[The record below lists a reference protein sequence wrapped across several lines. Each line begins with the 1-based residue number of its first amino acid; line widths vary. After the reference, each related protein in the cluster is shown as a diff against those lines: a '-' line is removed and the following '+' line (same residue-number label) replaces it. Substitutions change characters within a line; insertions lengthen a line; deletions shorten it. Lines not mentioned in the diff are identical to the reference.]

1 MNYTIEPAGPGDRD
15 GILHVMRPFNMHHV
29 PSVEMEEIDLS
40 RFFVAR
46 MRGEIV
52 GAAGYKLLS
61 PGHAKTTLLGV
72 LPEFSGLGVGKDL
85 QHKRMEV
92 MHQAGVKTLTTNA
105 DRPDTILW
113 YKKHYGYRQVGTL
126 QKLCPFGLENVDH
139 WTTLQTD
146 LDEYFAGLE
155 ERERRKRDFM
165 ARNDAHPLAPY
176 PPLVINV
183 CLTGMIPTRTQTPHV
198 PLSPDEIIADAIQA
212 CDAGARLVHLHARDA
227 EGLPT
232 PDPALYDKIIRGI
245 RRERP
250 GLICCA
256 TTSGRNWSDF
266 ERRSAVL
273 YLDPPARPDMA
284 SLTLGSMNFLT
295 NASTNTIEMVERLAM
310 AMKEQNVKPELEVF
324 DLGMLN
330 LARYLERNGIIQ
342 GRKYFNL
349 LLGNLNTAP
358 ATIGGLS
365 ALVAALPEN
374 SVWAGAG
381 LGQFQLPMNVAAIV
395 AGGHVRVGLE
405 DSIYY
410 DYARISL
417 ATNRQLIERLVR
429 IAEELQRP
437 IATIQE
443 ARSIVG
449 V

>member
-15 GILHVMRPFNMHHV
+15 GILRVMRPFNMHHV
-29 PSVEMEEIDLS
+29 PSVEMEELDLS

-85 QHKRMEV
+85 QHKRMEA

-126 QKLCPFGLENVDH
+126 KKLCPFGLENVDH

-155 ERERRKRDFM
+155 ERERRKRDYM
-165 ARNDAHPLAPY
+165 AQNDAHPLAPY

-183 CLTGMIPTRTQTPHV
+183 CLTGMIPTRAQTPHV

-212 CDAGARLVHLHARDA
+212 FDAGARLVHLHARDA
-227 EGLPT
+227 DGLPT

-381 LGQFQLPMNVAAIV
+381 LGQFQLPINVAAIT

-410 DYARISL
+410 DYARTSL

-443 ARSIVG
+443 ARNIVG